1 MRFARRYRTA
11 LAKLRKR
18 FGLSP
23 VRALDRID
31 HHSPWMRTIRIF
43 VFSGAAFTARRA
55 DFFPQRYSSPCPA
68 SCPDGNKRT
77 ESDFLSAFLSSERLE
92 FMLSEKSFF

>member
-1 MRFARRYRTA
+1 
-11 LAKLRKR
+11 
-18 FGLSP
+18 
-23 VRALDRID
+23 
-31 HHSPWMRTIRIF
+31 MRTVRIF

-55 DFFPQRYSSPCPA
+55 DFFPQRYSNPCPA

-92 FMLSEKSFF
+92 LMLSEKFLTR